1 MKYEVL
7 HQVNK
12 SIRIGVSHLDKAPN
26 YLVGCV
32 IQKRHSGK
40 KKIKFLFCPLQG
52 LHGIHIH
59 QKGDTS
65 DNCAASAINRKVHQ
79 HQDGGKLE
87 NIQADSNGVSSFQLE
102 IPSKISTLYG
112 KNSIIGRILVIHNDD
127 GKENDTKLV
136 CGIIRKK
143 DISTNSTDKIDQ
155 STVSVFT
162 RT

>member
-1 MKYEVL
+1 MGALSK
-7 HQVNK
+7 
-12 SIRIGVSHLDKAPN
+12 RDKAA
-26 YLVGCV
+26 
-32 IQKRHSGK
+32 
-40 KKIKFLFCPLQG
+40 KKIKFIFCPLQG

-59 QKGDTS
+59 QNGDTS
-65 DNCAASAINRKVHQ
+65 DNCAVSAIKRKVHQ

-127 GKENDTKLV
+127 GNLENDTKLV

>member
-1 MKYEVL
+1 MGALSK
-7 HQVNK
+7 
-12 SIRIGVSHLDKAPN
+12 RDKAA
-26 YLVGCV
+26 
-32 IQKRHSGK
+32 
-40 KKIKFLFCPLQG
+40 KKIKFIFCPLQG

-59 QKGDTS
+59 QNGDTS
-65 DNCAASAINRKVHQ
+65 DYCAASAINRKVHQ

-143 DISTNSTDKIDQ
+143 DISTNSTDKIEQ

-162 RT
+162 YQKI

>member
-1 MKYEVL
+1 MRYPKET
-7 HQVNK
+7 
-12 SIRIGVSHLDKAPN
+12 
-26 YLVGCV
+26 
-32 IQKRHSGK
+32 KRQ
-40 KKIKFLFCPLQG
+40 KKIKFIFCPLQG

-59 QKGDTS
+59 QNGDTS
-65 DNCAASAINRKVHQ
+65 DYCAASAINRKVHQ

-112 KNSIIGRILVIHNDD
+112 KNSIIGRTLVIHNDD
-127 GKENDTKLV
+127 GNLENDTKLV

-143 DISTNSTDKIDQ
+143 DISTNSTDKIEQ

-162 RT
+162 YQKI

>member
-1 MKYEVL
+1 MKSEVL
-7 HQVNK
+7 HQVK
-12 SIRIGVSHLDKAPN
+12 FIRIRVSDIAA
-26 YLVGCV
+26 
-32 IQKRHSGK
+32 K
-40 KKIKFLFCPLQG
+40 KKSNLYFIFCPLQG

-59 QKGDTS
+59 QNGDTS
-65 DNCAASAINRKVHQ
+65 ENCAASALASGGFFNPNNRKVHQ
-79 HQDGGKLE
+79 HHDGGKLE

-112 KNSIIGRILVIHNDD
+112 KNSIIGRTLVIHNDD
-127 GKENDTKLV
+127 GNLENETKLV

-155 STVSVFT
+155 STVSVFI

>member
-1 MKYEVL
+1 MGALSK
-7 HQVNK
+7 
-12 SIRIGVSHLDKAPN
+12 RDKAA
-26 YLVGCV
+26 
-32 IQKRHSGK
+32 
-40 KKIKFLFCPLQG
+40 KKIKFIFCPLQG

-59 QKGDTS
+59 QNGDTS
-65 DNCAASAINRKVHQ
+65 DYCAASAINRKVHQ

-87 NIQADSNGVSSFQLE
+87 NIHADPNGVSSFQLE

-143 DISTNSTDKIDQ
+143 DISTNSTDKIEQ

-162 RT
+162 YQKI

>member
-1 MKYEVL
+1 MRYPKET
-7 HQVNK
+7 
-12 SIRIGVSHLDKAPN
+12 
-26 YLVGCV
+26 
-32 IQKRHSGK
+32 KRQ
-40 KKIKFLFCPLQG
+40 KKIKFIFCPLQG

-59 QKGDTS
+59 QNGDTS
-65 DNCAASAINRKVHQ
+65 ENCAAGALASGGFFNPNNRKVHQ
-79 HQDGGKLE
+79 HPDGGKLE

-143 DISTNSTDKIDQ
+143 DISTNSTDKIEQ

-162 RT
+162 YQKI